1 MNERNDRIREEAVIK
16 KKYLEKT
23 WKERNSGQ
31 PGAQPL
37 TSLGVSFPFSRS
49 LYLLMKPASDVH
61 GEVRV
66 PSERIAPLPEGMHL
80 AYRPGGLLKR
90 QGGQK

>member
-1 MNERNDRIREEAVIK
+1 
-16 KKYLEKT
+16 
-23 WKERNSGQ
+23 
-31 PGAQPL
+31 
-37 TSLGVSFPFSRS
+37 
-49 LYLLMKPASDVH
+49 MKPASDVH